1 MSRSV
6 EAVRAEL
13 RFVDSG
19 SLDVLLYCAEDVAP
33 GTRDPEVARAAEQM

>member
-13 RFVDSG
+13 QFVDCG
-19 SLDVLLYCAEDVAP
+19 SLDVLLYCPDDVATS
-33 GTRDPEVARAAEQM
+33 TRGPDVAGAAAEQ

>member
-13 RFVDSG
+13 QFVDSG
-19 SLDVLLYCAEDVAP
+19 SLDVLLYCPEDVAARTQDSKIP
-33 GTRDPEVARAAEQM
+33 GAVDKS